1 MNLVRNRNNQT
12 PDTFKS
18 LSRVESIRREAAAEL
33 NKYKRHDSD
42 RDFTHTP
49 NQSSNH
55 NLSNASKIASRKD
68 NHSTVS
74 VLKEKGVGARIAITP
89 IVKLSDKRIKSP
101 IEGDMS
107 PLLEHPLHKKGSKA
121 IKKQKTIA
129 VSK

>member
-49 NQSSNH
+49 KQSSSH

-68 NHSTVS
+68 NPSTVS
-74 VLKEKGVGARIAITP
+74 EIRDKGMRARIAITP
-89 IVKLSDKRIKSP
+89 VVKLSDKRIKSP
-101 IEGDMS
+101 IEDDIS
-107 PLLEHPLHKKGSKA
+107 PL
-121 IKKQKTIA
+121 I
-129 VSK
+129 